1 MSDLVEV
8 TYRQLTECSRL
19 SRRMGPSTRLF
30 AFLLAHVTKS
40 TNAGQDE
47 GFWTWIAMTNWR
59 PPSPPALILAR
70 RAALLRNLLA
80 PPIVSEQSLLSQSP
94 PQSRHPGGPN
104 ADMKSF
110 GCPILY
116 RQFSSHNRL
125 GVSSLLGADFM
136 ALPAITSSCSRQTPS
151 GWLSSPRLI

>member
-59 PPSPPALILAR
+59 PPSPPRAHPRKAR
-70 RAALLRNLLA
+70 
-80 PPIVSEQSLLSQSP
+80 
-94 PQSRHPGGPN
+94 G
-104 ADMKSF
+104 
-110 GCPILY
+110 
-116 RQFSSHNRL
+116 
-125 GVSSLLGADFM
+125 
-136 ALPAITSSCSRQTPS
+136 
-151 GWLSSPRLI
+151 SSPKFTGAAHRQ